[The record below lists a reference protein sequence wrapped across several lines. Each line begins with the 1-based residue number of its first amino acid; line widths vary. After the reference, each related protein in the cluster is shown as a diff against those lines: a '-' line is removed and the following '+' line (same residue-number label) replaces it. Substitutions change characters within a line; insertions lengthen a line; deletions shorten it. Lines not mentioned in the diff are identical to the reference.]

1 MPYKRFYETG
11 EASGYPRRATTPS
24 APAVDAEKNKN
35 NEGGGGNRQILKR
48 FTLHRT
54 GATSLHLK
62 AYASYRAGSAF
73 GMTPP
78 CRTL

>member
-54 GATSLHLK
+54 GATSDNFLWISCGRK
-62 AYASYRAGSAF
+62 G
-73 GMTPP
+73 
-78 CRTL
+78 

>member
-1 MPYKRFYETG
+1 VKQAARMPYKRFYETG
-11 EASGYPRRATTPS
+11 EASGYPRRATTTS

-54 GATSLHLK
+54 GATSVTQV
-62 AYASYRAGSAF
+62 AQRQ
-73 GMTPP
+73 
-78 CRTL
+78 R